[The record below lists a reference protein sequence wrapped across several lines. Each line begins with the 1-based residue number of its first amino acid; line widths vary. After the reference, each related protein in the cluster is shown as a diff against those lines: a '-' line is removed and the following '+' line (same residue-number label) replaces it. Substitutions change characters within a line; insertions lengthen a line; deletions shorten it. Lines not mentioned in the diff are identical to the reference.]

1 MLATKASGLISGC
14 FQGLA
19 LDRYRETRSFPFGCI
34 KVFRML
40 LHYFQAQVEKEC
52 AANLLKLEVT
62 FVGPSGILFLCS
74 VRQVFCQK
82 ISSEAIGVKW
92 K

>member
-1 MLATKASGLISGC
+1 
-14 FQGLA
+14 
-19 LDRYRETRSFPFGCI
+19 
-34 KVFRML
+34 ML